1 MLNKQQ
7 IEQIAKK
14 LQNREQQS
22 RARTEATISQINK
35 SKDGLTNYIKTCE
48 AQQFEAQKELV
59 DIEKLEQVF
68 TNKYA
73 EKVRQRV
80 DSLMKLQSLIE
91 GEIDENVIK
100 QVNLIKQVNNEEI
113 DASALLETQGV
124 NIMKGN

>member
-113 DASALLETQGV
+113 DASALLETQGIH
-124 NIMKGN
+124 IMKGN